1 MVFLVVEESTEIR
14 DSLCFTLLSCGIKG
28 IPVSSHDEALQA
40 FKTRSTIDGAIIDID
55 SKELKGTELIEGLK
69 EQENTKAV
77 SIIVHTIQ
85 SNKEFVVKMVEF
97 GIIGYLLK
105 PFDEE
110 RTSKKLKS
118 LLDKNKSHTENNS
131 RKHIRV
137 KPEPDELLRLH
148 FKLPGHTKMFSG
160 KILDISMGGAAIEM
174 FNLPSEDV
182 FALHAGKQIPRIEFT
197 ISGTS
202 LSISGVVIL
211 IKAKFLA
218 LRFGSL
224 SSSNK
229 NALAR
234 YIFKRISD

>member
-1 MVFLVVEESTEIR
+1 MIFLVLEESPGIR

-28 IPVSSHDEALQA
+28 VPVSSYDEALQA
-40 FKTRSTIDGAIIDID
+40 FKTLSAIDGAIIDID
-55 SKELKGTELIEGLK
+55 NKELKGTELIKELK
-69 EQENTKAV
+69 EREDTKAV
-77 SIIVHTIQ
+77 SIILHTIQ

-110 RTSKKLKS
+110 KTSSKLKS
-118 LLDKNKSHTENNS
+118 LLDKNKGHTENNS

-148 FKLPGHTKMFSG
+148 FKLRDHPSMISG
-160 KILDISMGGAAIEM
+160 KILDISMGGVAIEM
-174 FNLPSEDV
+174 FNPPPEGVLP
-182 FALHAGKQIPRIEFT
+182 AGKQIAKIEFT
-197 ISGTS
+197 LSGSS

-211 IKAKFLA
+211 LKAKFLA

-224 SSSNK
+224 SSGNK

>member
-1 MVFLVVEESTEIR
+1 MIFLVMEKSQVIR

-28 IPVSSHDEALQA
+28 VPVSSYDEALQA
-40 FKTRSTIDGAIIDID
+40 LKKLSAIDGAIIDID
-55 SKELKGTELIEGLK
+55 SKELKGTELIEEIK
-69 EQENTKAV
+69 EREDTKAV
-77 SIIVHTIQ
+77 SVIVHTIQ

-110 RTSKKLKS
+110 KTSSKLKS
-118 LLDKNKSHTENNS
+118 LLDKNKGHTENNS

-148 FKLPGHTKMFSG
+148 FKLPDHTNMISG

-174 FNLPSEDV
+174 FNPPPEGVLS
-182 FALHAGKQIPRIEFT
+182 AGKHIENIEFT
-197 ISGTS
+197 LSGSS
-202 LSISGVVIL
+202 LSISGVVVL
-211 IKAKFLA
+211 LKVNFLA

-224 SSSNK
+224 SSGYK